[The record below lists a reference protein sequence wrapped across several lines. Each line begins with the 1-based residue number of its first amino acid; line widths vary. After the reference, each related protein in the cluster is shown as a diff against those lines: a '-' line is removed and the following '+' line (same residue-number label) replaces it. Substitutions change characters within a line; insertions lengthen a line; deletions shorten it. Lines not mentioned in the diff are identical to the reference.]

1 MTQLVRHVRG
11 LAIATAVLAL
21 SAGAVFASAPG
32 LHRTSSLLAEEPTGT
47 AAAEP
52 AATPR
57 PTGTP
62 EATETSGRADAPA
75 TAGPAATTA
84 PTESPDVSPAP
95 DGHGALVSA
104 AARMASPAGFP
115 NHGAW
120 VRCVAHLDGTPA
132 TVDLASVTPAQC
144 GISPAPTATAKAKAD
159 SHDKGKSQAVKDKAK
174 GKSQDKSKATSPQDK
189 PKAGH
194 GKRHP

>member
-11 LAIATAVLAL
+11 LAIATAVLAV

-32 LHRTSSLLAEEPTGT
+32 LHNASSPLAGAPGGT
-47 AAAEP
+47 ATAEP
-52 AATPR
+52 AATPQ

-62 EATETSGRADAPA
+62 EANGTAQQAEQPETAEPTA
-75 TAGPAATTA
+75 TPAA
-84 PTESPDVSPAP
+84 ESPDPSPAA
-95 DGHGALVSA
+95 DTHGALVSA
-104 AARMASPAGFP
+104 AARMATPAGFP

-132 TVDLASVTPAQC
+132 TLDLATVTPAQC
-144 GISPAPTATAKAKAD
+144 GVPPAATAKPSPDTAKDKAKAD
-159 SHDKGKSQAVKDKAK
+159 AAKDKAKSQGKAK
-174 GKSQDKSKATSPQDK
+174 GKSQDA

-194 GKRHP
+194 GKSHP